1 MNTLHNYAIAQGR
14 TSGRF
19 ETLRNK
25 GMSYGRGNAIGLDDK
40 QWNRFLNLITI
51 YGGSVKRGEITTLI
65 RRSIKPVM
73 LAAQREAGRI
83 EATPGYSGV
92 GNLYD
97 SIGMFTGR
105 SRKFPNVQIG
115 ARIQKGFKGYHA
127 FMVEHGTE
135 MRRNKKGSNRG
146 RSKANPFMQPAFDK
160 TLGSVRPAFEKEIAA
175 YIQKKAD
182 KVFK

>member
-1 MNTLHNYAIAQGR
+1 MNWREYARAKGR
-14 TSGRF
+14 
-19 ETLRNK
+19 
-25 GMSYGRGNAIGLDDK
+25 SYGAAEAVGLDDQ
-40 QWNRFLNLITI
+40 QWNRFLNLI
-51 YGGSVKRGEITTLI
+51 SVFGESPKKGEITTLI
-65 RRSIKPVM
+65 RKSIKPVM
-73 LAAQREAGRI
+73 IAAQREAARI
-83 EATPGYSGV
+83 ETTPGYSGV

-105 SRKFPNVQIG
+105 SRNFPNVQIG

-135 MRRNKKGSNRG
+135 MRKNKKGQNRG
-146 RSKANPFMQPAFDK
+146 RSNPNPFMRPAFEK

-182 KVFK
+182 KIFK